1 MTISKFYETD
11 VKNIANKRSAKLIIK
26 SMLVN
31 KSIQFPAFLTSFS
44 QTFTSNWNEEEVYG
58 RMDPIATFQNTRR
71 SISVSFDLPA
81 ANFNVAQDN
90 LEKCDMLAKFLYPGY
105 KKQTEIGPATKKEK
119 EKAED
124 SSISELGNVISRPPL
139 VGVKFANLIGGGMA
153 SQLGYLSGL
162 EWTPVL
168 EMGMF
173 TGTNKFFPKV
183 ISLSFTL
190 NVLHQAD
197 KGWDESGEWIKK
209 SPPFFSL

>member
-105 KKQTEIGPATKKEK
+105 KKQTEIGPAKKK
-119 EKAED
+119 QKKDKD
-124 SSISELGNVISRPPL
+124 SNISELGNVISRPPL

-168 EMGMF
+168 EMGCSPAE
-173 TGTNKFFPKV
+173 TNSFQR
-183 ISLSFTL
+183 SYHYLS
-190 NVLHQAD
+190 H
-197 KGWDESGEWIKK
+197 SMYCIKLIK
-209 SPPFFSL
+209 DGMRVENGSKKLPFFSL